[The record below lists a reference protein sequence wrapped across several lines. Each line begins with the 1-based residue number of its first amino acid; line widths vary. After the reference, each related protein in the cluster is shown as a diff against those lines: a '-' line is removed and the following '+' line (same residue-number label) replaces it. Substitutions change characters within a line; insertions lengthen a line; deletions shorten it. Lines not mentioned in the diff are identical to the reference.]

1 MPKYTYQCSG
11 CEHQRDFILSISEFQ
26 SLNLKS
32 HFEDL
37 FCNECQN
44 KTLVRKVSSPF
55 GKIERR
61 KEEIVERAKEEA
73 RIITN
78 KIREGDQ
85 RAIRDIFGE
94 EKK

>member
-1 MPKYTYQCSG
+1 MPKYTFECTKCLTQHNFNYG
-11 CEHQRDFILSISEFQ
+11 ILKYKQLIC
-26 SLNLKS
+26 NN

-37 FCNECQN
+37 LCDECQN
-44 KTLVRKVSSPF
+44 KTLIRKVSAPF

-61 KEEIVERAKEEA
+61 KEEIVEKAKEEA
-73 RIITN
+73 RVITN

-94 EKK
+94 EK